1 MASMNKVIDDI
12 DGAREEPPVP
22 TGEEL
27 SPLCPAR
34 PEHGPT
40 VRRPRRG
47 QTPEQRYCGDWW
59 DCRNPG
65 CTSAVLVPSPE
76 LIAWLDARRDPSKPK
91 QPEVQHGRLWLD
103 PIL

>member
-1 MASMNKVIDDI
+1 MASSNMGTAGRTPPLS
-12 DGAREEPPVP
+12 GAAFAPR
-22 TGEEL
+22 
-27 SPLCPAR
+27 CPAR
-34 PEHGPT
+34 PEHGPME
-40 VRRPRRG
+40 RRPRRG
-47 QTPEQRYCGDWW
+47 QTPEQRFCGDGW

-76 LIAWLDARRDPSKPK
+76 LIARLAWLDARRDPSKPK

>member
-1 MASMNKVIDDI
+1 MASLNMGTAGRTPPLS
-12 DGAREEPPVP
+12 GAASAPR
-22 TGEEL
+22 
-27 SPLCPAR
+27 CPAR

-40 VRRPRRG
+40 VRRPQAG
-47 QTPEQRYCGDWW
+47 QTPEQRFCGDWW